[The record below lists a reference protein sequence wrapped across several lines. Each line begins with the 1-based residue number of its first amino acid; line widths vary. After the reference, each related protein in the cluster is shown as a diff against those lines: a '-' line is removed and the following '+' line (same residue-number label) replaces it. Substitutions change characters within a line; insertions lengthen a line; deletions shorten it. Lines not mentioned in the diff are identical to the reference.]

1 MLWAQA
7 GQTVA
12 SLKLLEDP
20 AYKEMKQAFLADHA
34 ASMVVSNYKYYGIAM
49 DILDPLGWESVFG
62 RMTSAEWAQALQQK
76 VEEKVAAQK

>member
-20 AYKEMKQAFLADHA
+20 AYKDMKQAFLADYGE
-34 ASMVVSNYKYYGIAM
+34 SMTVSKFINYGLVV
-49 DILDPLGWESVFG
+49 DTLDPMGWESVFG
-62 RMTSAEWAQALQQK
+62 RMTSADFATALQQK
-76 VEEKVAAQK
+76 VDEKIAAK